1 MRASTI
7 LCFVV
12 VASLFVAVASLQQKR
27 RLLLERPHTRLH
39 EEAGAPRK
47 EKLPWWWDTDYMR
60 SKRRRPIHN

>member
-1 MRASTI
+1 MRASTV

-12 VASLFVAVASLQQKR
+12 VAALLVPVASLQQRQAFGKA
-27 RLLLERPHTRLH
+27 TRLH

>member
-1 MRASTI
+1 MRASTV

-12 VASLFVAVASLQQKR
+12 AAALLVAVASLQQA
-27 RLLLERPHTRLH
+27 EGFGEATRLH
-39 EEAGAPRK
+39 EEAGASRK

>member
-1 MRASTI
+1 MRASTV

-12 VASLFVAVASLQQKR
+12 VASLFVAVASLKQR
-27 RLLLERPHTRLH
+27 EAFGEATTLH
-39 EEAGAPRK
+39 EEAGTRAPRK